1 MGIHTIINQT
11 IQIMETIEINRLEIR
26 ARHGV
31 GEQERVVGNI
41 FLVDVHLD
49 VDLSRAMVSD
59 NVDDTISYAIV
70 IDLIKHEMSIPSA
83 LLENAVWRIRQAIT
97 TAFPTVTGGMVRLAK
112 VTPPVPGKI
121 GSAAV
126 VTRW

>member
-1 MGIHTIINQT
+1 
-11 IQIMETIEINRLEIR
+11 METIEINRLEVR

-49 VDLSRAMVSD
+49 ADLSRAMVSD
-59 NVDDTISYAIV
+59 NVDDTINYATV
-70 IDLIKHEMSIPSA
+70 IDIIKHEMSIPSA
-83 LLENAVWRIRQAIT
+83 LLENVVWRIRQAIIST
-97 TAFPTVTGGMVRLAK
+97 FPTVTGGMIRLAK
-112 VTPPVPGKI
+112 VTPPVPCKVG
-121 GSAAV
+121 ATAV